1 MKYIHI
7 QRAIGLTLAAMATM
21 LAVAQPAVATPR
33 AAIAVVEVMG
43 PPNPETLSLRDGSFS
58 SEIAIGAAA
67 VTGSTPAD
75 PSKLQNLKLGDE
87 LGLAIQKAFA
97 VKSVVAYLTGA
108 DPHPSPTST
117 LQISIDDARYERR
130 LEENKIAPNLLVRF
144 RLYDGTTRDRLI
156 GDTYMYDM
164 YANTIGRTNLRPPA
178 EFAFDKPQDLQAHP
192 EIILAGFRKGIDMIA
207 QQIVTDILADIDG
220 E

>member
-1 MKYIHI
+1 MVYVHI
-7 QRAIGLTLAAMATM
+7 QRAIGLTLAAI
-21 LAVAQPAVATPR
+21 LGVAQPAAATPR

-43 PPNPETLSLRDGSFS
+43 PPNPETISLRDGKFS

-67 VTGSTPAD
+67 GAGSTPAD
-75 PSKLQNLKLGDE
+75 PSNLQNLKLGDE
-87 LGLAIQKAFA
+87 LGVAIQKAFA
-97 VKSVVAYLTGA
+97 AKGVVAYLTGA
-108 DPHPSPTST
+108 DPHPWPTSS

-130 LEENKIAPNLLVRF
+130 LEESKIGPNLLVRF

-164 YANTIGRTNLRPPA
+164 YAKTIGRTILRPPA
-178 EFAFDKPQDLQAHP
+178 EFGFDKSEELQAHP
-192 EIILAGFRKGIDMIA
+192 EIILAALRKGIDMIA
-207 QQIVTDILADIDG
+207 QQIVTDIMADID